1 VLINSAAGLT
11 IHGAIIRDDVN
22 PEEHVSY
29 VINIS
34 IEENDQ
40 PSDFKAELLDFKQD
54 LEGSII
60 IPHEGEDINPYS
72 AAPFLSVSPTNMHI
86 DPGGFQNII
95 VEGDIPADVGPGG
108 RYAIVLVSGV
118 DSEEES
124 SVGSIAGAMIPI
136 LLTISNSELIQT
148 CEIKEVGIDNYMA
161 GGPLTVNLT
170 AENTGNYHY
179 KAKGMAE
186 LKDQEGNVIAK
197 GESEVGG
204 SIMPLYLRMYKIQ
217 IEPESE
223 LESGTYT
230 LNAWVEL
237 EDGTV
242 LASNE
247 SQVEI

>member
-1 VLINSAAGLT
+1 
-11 IHGAIIRDDVN
+11 
-22 PEEHVSY
+22 
-29 VINIS
+29 
-34 IEENDQ
+34 
-40 PSDFKAELLDFKQD
+40 
-54 LEGSII
+54 
-60 IPHEGEDINPYS
+60 
-72 AAPFLSVSPTNMHI
+72 
-86 DPGGFQNII
+86 
-95 VEGDIPADVGPGG
+95 
-108 RYAIVLVSGV
+108 
-118 DSEEES
+118 
-124 SVGSIAGAMIPI
+124 MIPI